1 MPKNQIDDRDPT
13 GELTATNDDLG
24 NLLRLGLARRGMTV
38 AELSRLTEI
47 PRRSLENYLA
57 GEAKPGF
64 DTLKK
69 ICSCLNL
76 SADFFIFGDLKPRN
90 DQFYSMV
97 LGQIFG
103 EYIFHFQ
110 KMIEKLDKYTENEIR
125 DIMFGEHPAIYAS
138 KRARLLVNSIQKQE
152 GEDMMAAPMSAPSD

>member
-1 MPKNQIDDRDPT
+1 MPKNLSAERDPT
-13 GELTATNDDLG
+13 GELTGPGDDLG

-69 ICSCLNL
+69 ICTCLNL
-76 SADFFIFGDLKPRN
+76 SADFFIFGDLNPR
-90 DQFYSMV
+90 DDKFYSMV
-97 LGQIFG
+97 LGQIVG
-103 EYIFHFQ
+103 EYIFHFK
-110 KMIEKLDKYTENEIR
+110 KMIVKLDKYTEHEIEN
-125 DIMFGEHPAIYAS
+125 IMFGEHPAVYAS

-152 GEDMMAAPMSAPSD
+152 REDLMAAPGDAPSD